1 LRSVFP
7 RRERKFPKKF
17 LTVSYVMP
25 NKFSVVAV
33 AAAKDH
39 SFHKNE
45 TNAIRLI
52 AGRGIHGD
60 AHCGARVQHLYDQAK
75 DASQPNLRQVHLLES
90 ELLEHLQ
97 TLGFEIMPGQLGE
110 NITTRN
116 LRLIDL
122 YAGARVRVGA
132 KSVIEITGLREPC
145 VKIERFK
152 KGLRAAVTARRGAYA
167 YMKSAV
173 MAAVIES
180 GTVYAG
186 DEIDVIDG
194 AGRGIPLSLV

>member
-1 LRSVFP
+1 MRSDLLRGAEYMETRIAAQGCSTFMT
-7 RRERKFPKKF
+7 RRKTPP
-17 LTVSYVMP
+17 SQ
-25 NKFSVVAV
+25 
-33 AAAKDH
+33 
-39 SFHKNE
+39 
-45 TNAIRLI
+45 I
-52 AGRGIHGD
+52 
-60 AHCGARVQHLYDQAK
+60 CAR
-75 DASQPNLRQVHLLES
+75 VHLLES

-152 KGLRAAVTARRGAYA
+152 KGLRAAVTARRDAYA